1 MSVKDGL
8 LALLAGSPGYGYQL
22 KTEFEDATGGAW
34 TLNIGQVY
42 TSLQRLERDG
52 LVEEVDADEEGRR
65 SYAVTAAGREH
76 LAGWLAEPVPRSLE
90 ARDEVVMKILL
101 AVVTPGHD
109 PRTVIASQRDA
120 TMRVLQDQTRRK
132 TQQPPPALAE
142 SIQLDRLILTCRAE
156 LDWLDLAE
164 QRLDAVGNGH
174 RADPVTDRPAT
185 TTTTTTTTTST
196 APLAPKG
203 GTR

>member
-8 LALLAGSPGYGYQL
+8 LALLASAPGYGYQL
-22 KTEFEDATGGAW
+22 KTDFEDATGGAW

-52 LVEEVDADEEGRR
+52 LVEEVDADDEERR
-65 SYAVTAAGREH
+65 SYAITAVGREH
-76 LAGWLAEPVPRSLE
+76 LTRWLAEPVARSLE
-90 ARDEVVMKILL
+90 GRDEVVMKILL
-101 AVVTPGHD
+101 AVATPGHD
-109 PRTVIASQRDA
+109 PRGVIAAQRDA
-120 TMRVLQDQTRRK
+120 TMRVLQTQTRRK
-132 TQQPPPALAE
+132 AQQPPPVLAE
-142 SIQLDRLILTCRAE
+142 AIQLDRLILTCRAE

-174 RADPVTDRPAT
+174 RADPATDRPAT
-185 TTTTTTTTTST
+185 STHTT